1 MGPGDVTRRMAL
13 PVDPVTLHLTYLGG
27 LLILLGVAGVL
38 RRRDG
43 AGGRW
48 RTWAEVALVAASYP
62 LVALADFLAPPA
74 PVAFALVFA
83 GMAAILAGS
92 YRLRTRVVRAVAA

>member
-1 MGPGDVTRRMAL
+1 MAL

-27 LLILLGVAGVL
+27 LLLLLGVTGVL
-38 RRRDG
+38 HRRGDG
-43 AGGRW
+43 ADGRW
-48 RTWAEVALVAASYP
+48 RTWAEAALVAASYP

-83 GMAAILAGS
+83 GMAAVLAGS
-92 YRLRTRVVRAVAA
+92 YRLRRRVVRAVAA